1 MMENKPQNIVG
12 IDIGGTTIKAS
23 LLHNQKPVSKIEV
36 DTNANGSVD
45 NILDPLFAEINAK
58 WKGSF
63 EAIGVGCPGYID
75 TNEGIIKVINNIPAF
90 SGLNIKQKIEQALAV
105 PAKIEND
112 ANCFILGEYFFGEA
126 CKLNNVIGITLGTGV
141 GGGVI
146 IDRKVYSGMNGGAGE
161 FGLIPFLDS
170 NFESYL
176 GANFFLH
183 NYGKT
188 GKELCDS
195 ADSGDNNAL
204 AVFHLYGT
212 YLGELLNTL
221 MYTFSPEAF
230 ILGGSI
236 TNAYKYFYPGIIES
250 LEKYPFELNRK
261 ALQIFPARV
270 QNAGMLGAAALWL

>member
-1 MMENKPQNIVG
+1 MKENKILNVIG

-23 LLHNQKPVSKIEV
+23 LLHNQKPVSRLEV
-36 DTNANGSVD
+36 NTNATGSVD
-45 NILDPLFAEINAK
+45 SILTPLFDEIQAK

-75 TNEGIIKVINNIPAF
+75 TNAGIIKVINNIPAF
-90 SGLNIKQKIEQALAV
+90 SGFNLKQKIEQELAV
-105 PAKIEND
+105 PVKIEND

-161 FGLIPFLDS
+161 FGLIPFLDQNFEWYLGS
-170 NFESYL
+170 NF
-176 GANFFLH
+176 FQH

-188 GKELCDS
+188 GKDICSD
-195 ADSGDNNAL
+195 ADKGDKKAL
-204 AVFHLYGT
+204 EAFHLYGT
-212 YLGELLNTL
+212 YLGELINIL
-221 MYTFSPEAF
+221 MYAYSPDAF

-236 TNAYKYFYPGIIES
+236 TNAYKYFYSGIRES
-250 LEKYPFELNRK
+250 LEKYPFELNRNS
-261 ALQIFPARV
+261 LQIFPARV
-270 QNAGMLGAAALWL
+270 PNAGMLGAAALWL